1 MVFIPEAWIVC
12 CTTVLQHDKSWDDA
26 IDRVVNSVKDEKI
39 SHFLFSRNGVAT
51 PGHPRI
57 PEQFEMAQEWQII
70 LKMCWVYIKINEIR
84 NVQLQT
90 KEIIFLKLNCVRS
103 RLT

>member
-1 MVFIPEAWIVC
+1 M
-12 CTTVLQHDKSWDDA
+12 QHDKSWDDA

-57 PEQFEMAQEWQII
+57 PEQFEMAQEMADYIENV
-70 LKMCWVYIKINEIR
+70 LGVYKNNEIR

-90 KEIIFLKLNCVRS
+90 KRIYIFETEIA
-103 RLT
+103 

>member
-1 MVFIPEAWIVC
+1 MVFIRRRGSSAVRLFC
-12 CTTVLQHDKSWDDA
+12 KSWDDA

-57 PEQFEMAQEWQII
+57 PEQFEMAQEMADYIENV
-70 LKMCWVYIKINEIR
+70 LGVYKN
-84 NVQLQT
+84 
-90 KEIIFLKLNCVRS
+90 K
-103 RLT
+103 